1 MASNDLAVEVHDL
14 TYAFPG
20 SKRSAIHDLSLSVE
34 WNKKVLVVGNN
45 GAGKSTLLKLLSGK
59 HLCLGGNIKVGN
71 KNPFAPN
78 NDQES
83 VILTT
88 YLGTEW
94 ASMAIVH
101 RDIGVLELLESIGL
115 SHYRARGEELV
126 RILEVDINWR
136 MFKLSDGQKR
146 RVQLCMG
153 LLKPFKVLL
162 LDEVTVD
169 LDVVA
174 RDRLFQ
180 FLDRE
185 TRDRQC
191 SVVYATHIFDGLAPW
206 ADEIIHLQDGTI
218 TRTLDY
224 QRDIHFT
231 KEIEGVQERKDN
243 GRHTVILGY
252 MKSLYPL
259 ALHWL
264 TRDQVEDQKL
274 WFNF

>member
-1 MASNDLAVEVHDL
+1 MSSNDLAVEVHDL
-14 TYAFPG
+14 TYSFPEG
-20 SKRSAIHDLSLSVE
+20 KRAAIKNLSLNVE
-34 WNKKVLVVGNN
+34 WNKKILVVGNN

-59 HLCLGGNIKVGN
+59 HLCLGGDIKVGGR
-71 KNPFAPN
+71 NPFAPN

-83 VILTT
+83 VMLTT

-94 ASMAIVH
+94 ASMAIIH

-126 RILEVDINWR
+126 RILEVDVNWR

-153 LLKPFKVLL
+153 LLKPFRVLL

-174 RDRLFQ
+174 RDRLFK
-180 FLDRE
+180 FLDQE
-185 TRDRQC
+185 TKTRKC

-206 ADEIIHLQDGTI
+206 ADEIICLQGGTI
-218 TRTLDY
+218 TKQLDY

-231 KEIEGVQERKDN
+231 KELNGVQEDDQH
-243 GRHTVILGY
+243 GTGQHSVLLGY

-264 TRDQVEDQKL
+264 SRDQSQK
-274 WFNF
+274 

>member
-1 MASNDLAVEVHDL
+1 MAVEVKNL
-14 TYAFPG
+14 TYTFPEG
-20 SKRSAIHDLSLSVE
+20 KAASIIDLSLSIK

-59 HLCLGGNIKVGN
+59 HLCLGGDIRVGGR
-71 KNPFAPN
+71 NPFAPN

-83 VILTT
+83 VTLTT

-94 ASMAIVH
+94 ASMSIIH
-101 RDIGVLELLESIGL
+101 RDICVLELLESIGL
-115 SHYRARGEELV
+115 EHYRERGERLIQ
-126 RILEVDINWR
+126 ILEVDTNWR

-153 LLKPFKVLL
+153 LMKPFKVLL

-180 FLDRE
+180 FLDDETKQRE
-185 TRDRQC
+185 CT
-191 SVVYATHIFDGLAPW
+191 VVYATHIFDGLAQW
-206 ADEIIHLQDGTI
+206 ADEVIHLQDGRI
-218 TRTLDY
+218 AKILDY
-224 QRDIHFT
+224 GRDIEFT
-231 KEIEGVQERKDN
+231 KDIEGVQEQSASDN
-243 GRHTVILGY
+243 KPYKVVLGY

-264 TRDQVEDQKL
+264 SRDQDAYHAA
-274 WFNF
+274 